1 MQLFENDIRTKC
13 DYILSHI
20 QQISQNNADRN
31 LTFFIEE
38 IRDKVIEV
46 MYTSDDWFV
55 RVNTLND
62 RVLQLGQRIQKL
74 TKSVQSYNNAIDS
87 YEDILDSLESK
98 K

>member
-13 DYILSHI
+13 DYILAHL
-20 QQISQNNADRN
+20 QQISQDNTDRN
-31 LTFFIEE
+31 LTFFINE

-62 RVLQLGQRIQKL
+62 KVLQAHQTIQRL
-74 TKSVQSYNNAIDS
+74 SKSVKMYNNAIDS
-87 YEDILDSLESK
+87 YEDILDSMEK

>member
-20 QQISQNNADRN
+20 QQISQNNTDRN
-31 LTFFIEE
+31 LKFFIEE

-62 RVLQLGQRIQKL
+62 RVLHLNQKIQRL
-74 TKSVQSYNNAIDS
+74 TSSIQSYSNAIDS
-87 YEDILDSLESK
+87 YEDAIDSLENK
-98 K
+98 

>member
-20 QQISQNNADRN
+20 QQISQTNTDRN

-55 RVNTLND
+55 QVNTLND
-62 RVLQLGQRIQKL
+62 RVLHLNQRIQRL
-74 TKSVQSYNNAIDS
+74 TSSIQSYSNAIDS
-87 YEDILDSLESK
+87 YEDVVDSLEHK
-98 K
+98 